1 MSRDPKG
8 ATVLFLWRCTA
19 RGVASVTLRSR
30 RSVDLAGG
38 ACAGEGVRER
48 ALASVAA
55 CGDGVCRRRGAGAAA
70 REPACTPRR
79 RPRPAPGPRAA
90 PASERGR
97 AVRGH
102 TQHTRMCHIAHRK
115 KQTPKSPGGG
125 EMRYAYGHLGGVV
138 FTVLCTNVSKR
149 NAEKVRGHR
158 AAKKCRKTAPHFSRK
173 AAHTRAYVARRPHI
187 AQNVSMQ
194 RAARCSNPSARA
206 AADALGHVAAG
217 DGRLGGGGGG
227 AGGGA
232 EAGRDTRQLRGGER
246 GVYKAMGRR

>member
-1 MSRDPKG
+1 LSRDPKG

-115 KQTPKSPGGG
+115 KQKPKSPGAG
-125 EMRYAYGHLGGVV
+125 EKCAMRMGTWGALFSLSCVQTCPKETPKKFADTARLKSVARQHHT
-138 FTVLCTNVSKR
+138 F
-149 NAEKVRGHR
+149 RGR
-158 AAKKCRKTAPHFSRK
+158 R
-173 AAHTRAYVARRPHI
+173 HTREPMWLGARI
-187 AQNVSMQ
+187 
-194 RAARCSNPSARA
+194 
-206 AADALGHVAAG
+206 
-217 DGRLGGGGGG
+217 
-227 AGGGA
+227 
-232 EAGRDTRQLRGGER
+232 
-246 GVYKAMGRR
+246 

>member
-1 MSRDPKG
+1 MQGR
-8 ATVLFLWRCTA
+8 
-19 RGVASVTLRSR
+19 AS
-30 RSVDLAGG
+30 
-38 ACAGEGVRER
+38 ERER
-48 ALASVAA
+48 WRAWRRA
-55 CGDGVCRRRGAGAAA
+55 GTGCRRRGAGAAA

-79 RPRPAPGPRAA
+79 RPRPAPGPRARLRVTE
-90 PASERGR
+90 SERGCAR
-97 AVRGH
+97 TQDVSHRRSSEKAKTKKPRRG
-102 TQHTRMCHIAHRK
+102 K
-115 KQTPKSPGGG
+115 
-125 EMRYAYGHLGGVV
+125 MRYAYGHLGVV

-158 AAKKCRKTAPHFSRK
+158 AAKKCRTTAPHFSRK

-217 DGRLGGGGGG
+217 NGRLGGGGGG

-232 EAGRDTRQLRGGER
+232 EAGVDTRRLRGGER